1 MTDDPTT
8 KTRPST
14 PQESSTKSAPSSSIK
29 IGDPKH
35 DDIGDKDAG
44 EGHKGP
50 RVDATRTAPD
60 KHVQGEHPKSSG
72 QQSQQPKQ
80 SQQSQQPKQ
89 GEQSQQPKQGQQS
102 QQPKQ
107 GEQSQQPKQG
117 QQSQTSQKPAPM
129 KSGESSGSECCGSS
143 AESQTKPGGSS
154 SKK

>member
-80 SQQSQQPKQ
+80 
-89 GEQSQQPKQGQQS
+89 
-102 QQPKQ
+102 
-107 GEQSQQPKQG
+107 G

>member
-107 GEQSQQPKQG
+107 G

>member
-102 QQPKQ
+102 Q
-107 GEQSQQPKQG
+107 
-117 QQSQTSQKPAPM
+117 TSQKPAPM